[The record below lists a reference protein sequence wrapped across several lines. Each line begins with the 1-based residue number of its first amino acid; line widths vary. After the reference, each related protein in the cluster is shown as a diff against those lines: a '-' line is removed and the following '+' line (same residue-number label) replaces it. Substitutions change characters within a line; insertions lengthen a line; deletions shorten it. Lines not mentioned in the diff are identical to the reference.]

1 MRSLALPYWSAVK
14 PVPPS
19 TVGQSQAIV
28 WPWCGVSR
36 NHPLPQTTAREK
48 SLWARPS
55 SIQLGHLVKTLT
67 TPLGRLVHTTGVF
80 ASKHVRSLSVIDC
93 YFIRYYFT
101 GTGLLL

>member
-36 NHPLPQTTAREK
+36 ND
-48 SLWARPS
+48 
-55 SIQLGHLVKTLT
+55 
-67 TPLGRLVHTTGVF
+67 TTGVF

-101 GTGLLL
+101 GTDLLL